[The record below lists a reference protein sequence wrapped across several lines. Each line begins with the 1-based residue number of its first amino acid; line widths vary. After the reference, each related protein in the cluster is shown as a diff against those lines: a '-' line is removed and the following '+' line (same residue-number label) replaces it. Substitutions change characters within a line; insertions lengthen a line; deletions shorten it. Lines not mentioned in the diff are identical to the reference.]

1 MDYVLVIVTFI
12 DQILKKAHN
21 GTLKY
26 TSRDNHK
33 GVESRR
39 GDLEILGY
47 NMIEWSGGILPWQ
60 HLCKKNAE
68 KKILRTKF
76 QKVK

>member
-1 MDYVLVIVTFI
+1 MVHI
-12 DQILKKAHN
+12 
-21 GTLKY
+21 KY

-60 HLCKKNAE
+60 LYVKRMLKK
-68 KKILRTKF
+68 RF
-76 QKVK
+76 

>member
-1 MDYVLVIVTFI
+1 MLLAYSNIYRPDP
-12 DQILKKAHN
+12 KKAHN

-60 HLCKKNAE
+60 HLCKRML
-68 KKILRTKF
+68 KKRF
-76 QKVK
+76 